1 MAPLRDS
8 GQSEAHTLILALALN
23 LALTLNLALALALA
37 LAHTLVLP
45 HQVDNWKER
54 LAGGEFDPDAT
65 EMLTVMQQQQERKQA
80 RQPDATPGP
89 APNPNPAAPSHA
101 RP

>member
-1 MAPLRDS
+1 MPRLPLRPSAAVFPRRISHDAY
-8 GQSEAHTLILALALN
+8 GTIV
-23 LALTLNLALALALA
+23 TLA

-89 APNPNPAAPSHA
+89 APSPNPAAPSHA